1 MLEHKIPLKQFLLHL
16 EYWQKGYM
24 ILVLVISSHLP
35 GKNGV
40 RFPFHHFLCMQ
51 QAHTYY

>member
-1 MLEHKIPLKQFLLHL
+1 MLEYKIPHFLLYE
-16 EYWQKGYM
+16 EYWQKGDVL
-24 ILVLVISSHLP
+24 LVFVISFHLS

-40 RFPFHHFLCMQ
+40 RFPIHHFLCMQ